1 MRGGELRWA
10 GVHFRMQADAASRC
24 GLTQV
29 LAVMEALS
37 QLQHEFLMYRIGVK
51 SLDGCIAWAID
62 RLSFDQ
68 EGDDLDIVLL
78 AGSAN
83 DEEAYPYVTAV
94 LKKHCDILAL
104 DEELVAGKLLVELHK
119 AYAAGAES
127 LISLDQVI
135 SSISSNLSFPSWLTM
150 LSRNCEFA
158 IDAPYFVKPFE
169 LEFDYIAGLWSA
181 SDSSKDFYRV
191 YSRAVS
197 AKHDW
202 PTADC

>member
-1 MRGGELRWA
+1 
-10 GVHFRMQADAASRC
+10 
-24 GLTQV
+24 
-29 LAVMEALS
+29 MEALS
-37 QLQHEFLMYRIGVK
+37 QLQYEFLMHRIGMK
-51 SLDGCIAWAID
+51 GLDGCIAWAMD
-62 RLSFDQ
+62 RLSLDQ

-78 AGSAN
+78 AGSAC
-83 DEEAYPYVTAV
+83 DQEAYFYVTAV

-104 DEELVAGKLLVELHK
+104 DEELVAGKLLVELHR

-127 LISLDQVI
+127 LISLDRAI
-135 SSISSNLSFPSWLTM
+135 STISSNLSFPSWLTI

-158 IDAPYFVKPFE
+158 TDVDYFVKPFE
-169 LEFDYIAGLWSA
+169 LEFDYIAGLWA
-181 SDSSKDFYRV
+181 TSDSSKDFHRA